1 MRLLINILLLNIMS
15 FTAAKGVINTTDNNI
30 PINIIM
36 AIDIVK
42 LVFP

>member
-1 MRLLINILLLNIMS
+1 MS

-30 PINIIM
+30 PINIII